1 MTTRTRKVH
10 VRKTVMKRFFSA
22 FCAIAALTVSSY
34 SLAALQ
40 EGDPAPD
47 FTVSAALAGEAFE
60 FSLQQALKQ
69 GPVVLYFYPAAFT
82 KGCTVEARSFA
93 EAIEDYKAL
102 NASVIGISSDDIGTL
117 KAFSIEGCSSKFA
130 VGADSDGRVIRAY
143 DAELGT
149 ASGRAN
155 RISYVISPEGRILY
169 AYSSM
174 NPDQHVG
181 NTLDALRKW
190 RERAGR

>member
-1 MTTRTRKVH
+1 
-10 VRKTVMKRFFSA
+10 MKRFFSA
-22 FCAIAALTVSSY
+22 LCAITALAVSSHA
-34 SLAALQ
+34 LAAL
-40 EGDPAPD
+40 EAGDPAPD
-47 FTVSAALAGEAFE
+47 FTVPAALAGETFE
-60 FSLQQALKQ
+60 FSLQQTLRQ

-93 EAIEDYKAL
+93 EAIDDYKAL
-102 NASVIGISSDDIGTL
+102 DATVIGISGDDIGTL
-117 KAFSIEGCSSKFA
+117 KAFSVEGCGSRFA
-130 VGADSDGRVIRAY
+130 VGADSNGSVIRAY

-149 ASGRAN
+149 DTGRAN
-155 RISYVISPEGRILY
+155 RISYVISPDGRVVY

-181 NTLDALRKW
+181 STLEALRKW

>member
-1 MTTRTRKVH
+1 MRTCKVH
-10 VRKTVMKRFFSA
+10 VRENPMKYIFSA
-22 FCAIAALTVSSY
+22 LCTATALAMSAP

-40 EGDPAPD
+40 AGDPAPD
-47 FTVSAALAGEAFE
+47 FTVPAALAGEAFE

-93 EAIEDYKAL
+93 EAIDDYKAL
-102 NASVIGISSDDIGTL
+102 NASVIGISGDDIGTL
-117 KAFSIEGCSSKFA
+117 KAFSVEGCSSKFA
-130 VGADSDGRVIRAY
+130 VGADDDGSVIRAY

-149 ASGRAN
+149 STGRAD
-155 RISYVISPEGRILY
+155 RISYVISPEGRIVY

-190 RERAGR
+190 REKAGR